1 MPIIFERFCVILF
14 SIEKN
19 YDIFNYICAKFIT
32 GERKVEKNQV
42 TILGARGSIPVSGAG
57 YTIYGGA
64 TSCVLLEAETASGA
78 DALPTSHAV
87 VFDAG
92 SGFLNLPQRVWKEHA
107 KVHVFLSHFH
117 LDHLMGIPMSPML
130 YDPSAEV
137 IFYAKDGD
145 KIPEVF
151 RQMMAE
157 PLWPVG
163 PDSFRAKLSYRSIG
177 MQPVLLD
184 ADEERT
190 AGDRDHSLVITAFPV
205 THPGGALAFRADWG
219 AHSMVYAT
227 DCDPDEG
234 TGRLLECFAADT
246 ELFILDAQYTDEEYE
261 QCRGFGHPGMR
272 TSAQIIASS
281 GAGRGLFFHHAPAHT
296 DAQLSEMEQRLQ
308 QYRKN
313 ISYARE
319 GDVIAL

>member
-1 MPIIFERFCVILF
+1 MRGRAAL
-14 SIEKN
+14 
-19 YDIFNYICAKFIT
+19 
-32 GERKVEKNQV
+32 EKNQV
-42 TILGARGSIPVSGAG
+42 TILGARGSIPVSGDG

-64 TSCVLLEAETASGA
+64 TSCVLLEAEAVSGA
-78 DALPTSHAV
+78 GALPTSQVV

-92 SGFLNLPQRVWKEHA
+92 SGLLNLPQRVWKEHP

-117 LDHLMGIPMSPML
+117 LDHLMGIPMSPMM

-177 MQPVLLD
+177 MQPVCLGASPD
-184 ADEERT
+184 RSAEN
-190 AGDRDHSLVITAFPV
+190 AGCPLTVTAFPV

-219 AHSMVYAT
+219 NHSVVYAT

-234 TGRLLECFAADT
+234 TGRLLERFAADAD
-246 ELFILDAQYTDEEYE
+246 LFILDAQYTDEEYE
-261 QCRGFGHPGMR
+261 RCRGFGHPSMR
-272 TSAQIIASS
+272 TSAQIIAAS
-281 GAGRGLFFHHAPAHT
+281 GAGKGLFFHHAPTHT
-296 DAQLSEMEQRLQ
+296 DTQLGDMEKCLL
-308 QYRKN
+308 QYRN
-313 ISYARE
+313 SIFYARE